1 VRPAAAMA
9 PAASVT
15 AAAVTVSLLLTC
27 RNPVQAL
34 NGVSFHW
41 IF

>member
-1 VRPAAAMA
+1 MA
-9 PAASVT
+9 PAVSAT

-27 RNPVQAL
+27 RSPAQTL

-41 IF
+41 IS